1 MYALS
6 IKLIGCCELGWVLLT
21 SRGPQGRDHATGP
34 RRRRPRSPAG
44 NGIDHS
50 PVTPDRPTKSI
61 SAEDTFEHD
70 IPLSQTDDLIRR
82 LAQWRRTGTPLTIL
96 LVQVD
101 GYQRIVTDHGS
112 AAAECRLSGLPD

>member
-6 IKLIGCCELGWVLLT
+6 IKLIGCCELGWALLT

-50 PVTPDRPTKSI
+50 AVAFNEI
-61 SAEDTFEHD
+61 
-70 IPLSQTDDLIRR
+70 LQVDLI
-82 LAQWRRTGTPLTIL
+82 LK
-96 LVQVD
+96 
-101 GYQRIVTDHGS
+101 
-112 AAAECRLSGLPD
+112 